1 MGEKL
6 GGAANAM
13 KKLVAGI
20 KKAVKFFSGA
30 IGQVVL
36 YIIGAIILVILIW
49 LLVTVIAKDIA
60 KLIGVDMS
68 PIKTAE
74 KDAEFL
80 QALSSSGYDALLDAN
95 ELSEYYTFEYSVLM
109 DAARFLEETGTTEM
123 RKKNLATID
132 DRLIDRDIW
141 AMLCANSFSTSPMTV
156 PDTTSSGQDVR
167 AQGAAYIKDKRMK
180 GDVVVDEKTA
190 VPLNDYPD
198 EGNPVK
204 AFSTDRSRGGA
215 DSSGD
220 LYYRREHNQYTNK
233 NYLVPYLRLIRT
245 DDTLRYFYELKNLT
259 GANNYTDDEHWI
271 YGGYFNHDVLPNGNG
286 KIHNE
291 FGGEEGTNVYGDKQR
306 FENNGQRP
314 RQGDSDNGHGARA
327 EDAYHFIY
335 EHVYPFAFDG
345 TLNQSNVA
353 ALPSDDKRMK
363 DATPGAVCDLDQ
375 DWGPGD
381 IEDPSSGIYYWQ
393 FNSSVEY
400 NIPLRVLLDRFLPNA
415 NLLASWRHLQD
426 DDALSEVGYKT
437 SETVVRE
444 IIKVYNE
451 ACLNKEGMDG
461 YKLLV
466 KDVAGV
472 KSVGAST
479 TAKQLLTGTGYSSVG
494 ETALSNYI
502 IGGSEKTKTLYGSYE
517 ALAETRD
524 PATVASGNHQ
534 DADDIPTLY
543 DSSIGYPNPGT
554 TGGSPT
560 GGSTTSSSEPYEQEF
575 TEELSGD
582 VRDDLRLVLTHFWY
596 EHSGDKEL
604 EGKSKDWFMDA
615 IDDIMKQVDFNTNNC
630 KVVSNEQGEL
640 YDNTSDDNFLGQ
652 EVVAYRKGTNGEGYL
667 TKCKAVTEE
676 NTSEI
681 RTHYQISST
690 VEPEIEKK
698 SPPTDIVKDKNSST
712 KYKHKY
718 SAASEIY
725 TEENIYGVYD
735 TQHKDVCFIPF
746 LRVCIQIKDHLKHTA
761 VVICDENGD
770 AKYAYFVTGNE
781 IDDVSQITHYHTFAR
796 FEATDLISSTFR
808 NWEFANKK
816 SDNVEKSY
824 ENWLVTDAF
833 EGLGF
838 DFDCANGAI
847 TFHFTEEETEYHPAQ
862 GYYSGDPSVWHETAA
877 AWTEYKYSNT
887 EQTLTA
893 EQLDDIG
900 LDIYKIAKFLLPGYA
915 DKLDALQEGAEYPL
929 WGKDRRHYGVVLTPD
944 RDGYKE
950 GTVDGQGRSKD
961 AYEEKPC
968 DDYYL
973 DINEKYRPEKA
984 GEFPQNG
991 FIMDQ
996 QTIPEYKGL
1005 FLEDVP
1011 DSWGEA
1017 IDPDVRKQKYYIK
1030 LKELDI
1036 LTDDQIEGGVE
1047 DDITQPVTDYVVSSD
1062 PADVRDELRN
1072 DNNPQNLTTYEILI
1086 RDLFS
1091 IWQYFPP
1098 KGRYDITSSDV
1109 QTFMDSIYGPQVAG
1123 DAGKKLKYGQAPYSS
1138 SSTQYTPTLSDYY
1151 DINQITT
1158 KPEIS
1163 ATFPVRI
1170 AVSPISQRII
1180 TKEMDG
1186 YFVKDAKYW
1195 AANKEFDNIEV
1206 IRGEFHQSDW
1216 NNYHFVISN
1225 NNDAVG
1231 IHDILSS
1238 YKQADFRCR
1247 FFGPIFGAHIDN
1259 SNKTR
1264 ENDVRLIINEW
1275 EEAGNKNIHAA
1286 DHYIRDIYQLIKY
1299 TQGVKTK
1306 DQARTFSTSGDDEND
1321 SYYIIFE
1328 SGDEAEDEYVRWLMP
1343 MSGDDGERFI
1353 HEDSYQYM
1361 FIPDE
1366 IMQFDPFTCEKAFWM
1381 DRIICT
1387 RNDAIDE
1394 QHENVMRSRLPL
1406 FTWQQIDYDEYPETK
1421 HVNDEGHSVYALW
1434 LFGDQTSRSLYA
1446 FSAHASDQEYG
1457 MIGKWGG
1464 FSYAHQA
1471 ADLYG
1476 RVKTAEIYDSV
1487 MIGEETKD
1495 SEKIMFNENYGYGFY
1510 PKQGNS
1516 AVIKTKVDSSGKVT
1530 LYYSADG
1537 SFKYTAPTTTDF
1549 SGMPDYASG
1558 ERFALSGDADDDGS
1572 GAGST
1577 GGVTYK
1583 ESINAGNGGLYY
1595 PGTSTTLK
1603 LGDTEY
1609 TFPGVASAAYA
1620 YMVYRQALIEKDPEK
1635 AEAVV
1640 KQNLEKQTVWQEVR
1654 AVAPGYVDIVQGNGG
1669 SGFYVRIVHD
1679 KDGLI
1684 TSCYCHMKRTP
1695 VVQVGEYVG
1704 AGTVIGYE
1712 GTTGKSLGFHCHM
1725 NLKLNKEPASPA
1737 RFMYPFF
1744 TPFWYADKADSD
1756 VSSEYYALERTVY
1769 PYQQVAGA
1777 SIPTNNN
1784 DGMTSSEISFVSG
1797 LNYGDLDNLAK
1808 TSVDTGTEVSAHKD
1822 SQGYVKIKNY
1832 VPQYAIVYDTEDL
1845 VTEGIIDYSKL
1856 ITNNVSH
1863 NGDKVNY
1870 DKELVP
1876 IPAYSDDSEGGF
1888 MDRVQENN
1896 DKIHGV
1902 PFQLTEGTTN
1912 PVT

>member
-6 GGAANAM
+6 GGVANAM
-13 KKLVAGI
+13 KKLVAGV
-20 KKAVKFFSGA
+20 KRAVKFFSGA

-36 YIIGAIILVILIW
+36 YVIGAIILVILVW

-180 GDVVVDEKTA
+180 GDVVVDEKTGE
-190 VPLNDYPD
+190 PLSDYPD

-204 AFSTDRSRGGA
+204 AFSTERSRGGA

-259 GANNYTDDEHWI
+259 SANNYTDDEHWI
-271 YGGYFNHDVLPNGNG
+271 YGGYFNHDQLPNGNG

-314 RQGDSDNGHGARA
+314 RQGDGDNGHGARA
-327 EDAYHFIY
+327 EDAYHFIFA
-335 EHVYPFAFDG
+335 HVYPFAFDG
-345 TLNQSNVA
+345 TLNQSNVM
-353 ALPSDDKRMK
+353 ALPSDDKRRK

-375 DWGPGD
+375 DWGPGN

-472 KSVGAST
+472 KSVSRST

-524 PATVASGNHQ
+524 PAKVASGNHQ
-534 DADDIPTLY
+534 DADEIPTLY
-543 DSSIGYPNPGT
+543 DDSIGYPDPGT
-554 TGGSPT
+554 GGGTPA
-560 GGSTTSSSEPYEQEF
+560 GGSTTSSTEPYEQEF

-596 EHSGDKEL
+596 DHSGDKEL
-604 EGKSKDWFMDA
+604 EGKTKDWFMDA

-640 YDNTSDDNFLGQ
+640 YDNTSDDDFLGQ

-667 TKCKAVTEE
+667 TKCQAVNDE
-676 NTSEI
+676 NNSEMRI
-681 RTHYQISST
+681 HYQIPST
-690 VEPEIEKK
+690 VEPEIEQK
-698 SPPTDIVKDKNSST
+698 SPPTDIVKDKNGST

-718 SAASEIY
+718 SAAGEIY
-725 TEENIYGVYD
+725 TKDNVYGVYN
-735 TQHKDVCFIPF
+735 TTNSDVCFIPF

-808 NWEFANKK
+808 NWEFANTKGG
-816 SDNVEKSY
+816 NVEESY
-824 ENWLVTDAF
+824 ENWLITDAY

-838 DFDCANGAI
+838 KFDCCNGAVTI
-847 TFHFTEEETEYHPAQ
+847 KYTEEESYWVDTTYKQDPA
-862 GYYSGDPSVWHETAA
+862 YPDDPTKQIVDVPGH
-877 AWTEYKYSNT
+877 TEYKYTNHEEIVSL
-887 EQTLTA
+887 EDL
-893 EQLDDIG
+893 ELMG
-900 LDIYKIAKFLLPGYA
+900 LDVYRLAKFLLPGYA
-915 DKLDALQEGAEYPL
+915 DRLDDLQGEGSYPL
-929 WGKDRRHYGVVLTPD
+929 FGDGARDYAIIRTPD
-944 RDGYKE
+944 RTGYKE
-950 GTVDGQGRSKD
+950 GTVDGQGRSED
-961 AYEEKPC
+961 AYEETPC
-968 DDYYL
+968 DDYYPL
-973 DINEKYRPEKA
+973 INPDYKPEKA
-984 GEFPQNG
+984 GEFPQNA
-991 FIMDQ
+991 FILDED
-996 QTIPEYKGL
+996 TIDDYEGLMYK
-1005 FLEDVP
+1005 EP
-1011 DSWGEA
+1011 PIPWGEA
-1017 IDPDVRKQKYYIK
+1017 IDPDVRKVKYYLNLRKIG
-1030 LKELDI
+1030 I
-1036 LTDDQIEGGVE
+1036 GTNDQIDGGVV
-1047 DDITQPVTDYVVSSD
+1047 DDIHDPVHDYIVSHAA
-1062 PADVRDELRN
+1062 ADVRDETGQP
-1072 DNNPQNLTTYEILI
+1072 DNPQGLTTYYIFMREFFIKKNQWPGVP
-1086 RDLFS
+1086 REN
-1091 IWQYFPP
+1091 
-1098 KGRYDITSSDV
+1098 ITKEMID
-1109 QTFMDSIYGPQVAG
+1109 TAMENYN
-1123 DAGKKLKYGQAPYSS
+1123 GKKIKFGNAPSAGPT
-1138 SSTQYTPTLSDYY
+1138 STEYNSTNVEDYY
-1151 DINQITT
+1151 DIADPIETL
-1158 KPEIS
+1158 PEIS

-1238 YKQADFRCR
+1238 YKNADFRCQ

-1259 SNKTR
+1259 TNKTR

-1299 TQGVKTK
+1299 TQGVLAK
-1306 DQARTFSTSGDDEND
+1306 DQARSFSTSGDDEND
-1321 SYYIIFE
+1321 SYYIVFA
-1328 SGDEAEDEYVRWLMP
+1328 SGDYESEDYAAGFDPLT
-1343 MSGDDGERFI
+1343 GDDGKSYI

-1421 HVNDEGHSVYALW
+1421 HLNDDGHSVYALW

-1476 RVKTAEIYDSV
+1476 RTKTAEIYDSV
-1487 MIGEETKD
+1487 MVGDEQKD
-1495 SEKIMFNENYGYGFY
+1495 AEKIMFNENYGYGFY

-1530 LYYSADG
+1530 LYYSEDG
-1537 SFKYTAPTTTDF
+1537 SFKFAAPTTTDF
-1549 SGMPDYASG
+1549 SGMPDLASG

-1583 ESINAGNGGLYY
+1583 ESINGGNGGLYY

-1640 KQNLEKQTVWQEVR
+1640 KQNLERQTVWQEVR

-1679 KDGLI
+1679 EEGLI

-1769 PYQQVAGA
+1769 PYQQKAGA
-1777 SIPTNNN
+1777 SIPTNND
-1784 DGMTSSEISFVSG
+1784 DGMTASEISFVSG
-1797 LNYGDLDNLAK
+1797 LNYGDLDGLAK

-1832 VPQYAIVYDTEDL
+1832 VPQYAILYDTKDMI
-1845 VTEGIIDYSKL
+1845 TEGVIDYSKL
-1856 ITNNVSH
+1856 ITSNVH
-1863 NGDKVNY
+1863 RNADKVDY
-1870 DKELVP
+1870 EEDLVP

-1902 PFQLTEGTTN
+1902 PFQLTTGTTN
-1912 PVT
+1912 PVTP